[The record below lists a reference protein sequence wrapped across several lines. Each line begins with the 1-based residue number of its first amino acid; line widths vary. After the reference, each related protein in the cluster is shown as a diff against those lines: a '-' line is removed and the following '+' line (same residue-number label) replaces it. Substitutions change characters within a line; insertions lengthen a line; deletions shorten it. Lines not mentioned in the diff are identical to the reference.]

1 MEVMF
6 RSEHAEN
13 AEELLAYLDK
23 MRDEIE
29 QNGDTSEPDLI
40 PLNNVDL
47 LPESS
52 TVLAV
57 SSFNV

>member
-29 QNGDTSEPDLI
+29 PVSYTHLT
-40 PLNNVDL
+40 
-47 LPESS
+47 LP
-52 TVLAV
+52 TTDQV
-57 SSFNV
+57 

>member
-13 AEELLAYLDK
+13 TEELLAYLDK

-40 PLNNVDL
+40 PLNNENL